1 MYPAHLTFHC
11 YNIEG
16 LTSLAN
22 YLTVNLLLP
31 IMKSIH
37 KLAAIAAGLSLSLT
51 AAAQE
56 QATTASS
63 TGSHRPI
70 PPSDQMF
77 RKSIWRQVDLREK
90 QNKPMFSEGKEI
102 SRVILEAVKR
112 GELQA
117 FKNDSLTSTFTP
129 TEVSGNMS
137 YADQKVEL
145 SAEEKAAG
153 FSDTDLGGGGDAWGA
168 PTPKKSASKKVPKL
182 GANGKPMKD
191 KKGRVIMVNAPAAV
205 AVAKAKA
212 PGNEYRY
219 KDLYEMELKE
229 DMIFDKKRSRMYH
242 DIKAITLLVPS
253 TLSANVS
260 GIEKPIGTFK
270 YSDLVKVFRNNPQSA
285 IWFNAENDAQHKNL
299 ADAFELWLF
308 NSYITKVSNAG
319 DSRLDDIYGG
329 AQQGILAAQQT
340 AADLIEY
347 EYNLWSF

>member
-1 MYPAHLTFHC
+1 
-11 YNIEG
+11 
-16 LTSLAN
+16 
-22 YLTVNLLLP
+22 
-31 IMKSIH
+31 MKSIH
-37 KLAAIAAGLSLSLT
+37 TLAAIAAGLSLSLT
-51 AAAQE
+51 VSAQE

-117 FKNDSLTSTFTP
+117 YKNDSLTSTYTP

-137 YADQKVEL
+137 IAEEKAGL
-145 SAEEKAAG
+145 SEEEKAAG
-153 FSDTDLGGGGDAWGA
+153 LTDDTGADDWGAPKKASGGGGAK
-168 PTPKKSASKKVPKL
+168 TVRQPKL
-182 GANGKPMKD
+182 GANGKPLKD
-191 KKGRVIMVNAPAAV
+191 KKGKIIYETV
-205 AVAKAKA
+205 AVTPPPPPA
-212 PGNEYRY
+212 PVLNLYRY
-219 KDLYEMELKE
+219 KDLYEMEVKE

-242 DIKAITLLVPS
+242 DIKSIGLFVPS
-253 TLSANVS
+253 TLSSNTS
-260 GIEKPIGTFK
+260 GIEKPIGYFK
-270 YSDLVKVFRNNPQSA
+270 YSDLVKVFRSNPQNA

-340 AADLIEY
+340 AADLVEY

>member
-1 MYPAHLTFHC
+1 
-11 YNIEG
+11 
-16 LTSLAN
+16 
-22 YLTVNLLLP
+22 
-31 IMKSIH
+31 MKSTFTM
-37 KLAAIAAGLSLSLT
+37 AALAAGLSLSLT

-70 PPSDQMF
+70 PLSDQMF
-77 RKSIWRQVDLREK
+77 RKTIWRQVDLREK

-117 FKNDSLTSTFTP
+117 YKNDSLTSTFTP
-129 TEVSGNMS
+129 TEVQGNNS
-137 YADQKVEL
+137 YVDAVDKL
-145 SAEEKAAG
+145 SADEIAAG
-153 FSDTDLGGGGDAWGA
+153 FKQDAPADDWNA
-168 PTPKKSASKKVPKL
+168 SAAKKPAVKKVPKL
-182 GANGKPMKD
+182 DANGKPMKD
-191 KKGRVIMVNAPAAV
+191 RKGKVIMVAQAPV
-205 AVAKAKA
+205 VTA
-212 PGNEYRY
+212 PPKPVGNEYRY
-219 KDLYEMELKE
+219 KDIYEMELKE

-242 DIKAITLLVPS
+242 DIKSITLLVPS
-253 TLSANVS
+253 TLPANTS

-270 YSDLVKVFRNNPQSA
+270 YSDLVKIFRANPQNA

>member
-1 MYPAHLTFHC
+1 
-11 YNIEG
+11 
-16 LTSLAN
+16 
-22 YLTVNLLLP
+22 
-31 IMKSIH
+31 MKSLH
-37 KLAAIAAGLSLSLT
+37 TLAAIAASLSLSLT

-70 PPSDQMF
+70 PLSDQMF

-102 SRVILEAVKR
+102 SRVILDAVRR

-117 FKNDSLTSTFTP
+117 YKNDSLTTTLTS
-129 TEVSGNMS
+129 TEVQGNNS
-137 YADQKVEL
+137 YVDAVDKL
-145 SAEEKAAG
+145 SADEIAAG
-153 FSDTDLGGGGDAWGA
+153 FKPGSGGADDGWGGAGSKK
-168 PTPKKSASKKVPKL
+168 PTAKKVPKL
-182 GANGKPMKD
+182 NAAGKPMKD
-191 KKGRVIMVNAPAAV
+191 KKGKVIMVNAPAAATV
-205 AVAKAKA
+205 AASAKPA
-212 PGNEYRY
+212 GNEYRP
-219 KDLYEMELKE
+219 KDIYEMEIKE

-242 DIKAITLLVPS
+242 DIKSITLLVPS
-253 TLSANVS
+253 TLKMNTS

-270 YSDLVKVFRNNPQSA
+270 YSDLVKVFRANPQNA

-340 AADLIEY
+340 SADLIEY

>member
-1 MYPAHLTFHC
+1 
-11 YNIEG
+11 
-16 LTSLAN
+16 
-22 YLTVNLLLP
+22 
-31 IMKSIH
+31 MKSIH
-37 KLAAIAAGLSLSLT
+37 TLAAIAAGLSLSLT

-102 SRVILEAVKR
+102 SRVIIEAVKR

-117 FKNDSLTSTFTP
+117 YKNDSLTSTYNP
-129 TEVSGNMS
+129 QEVSGNMS
-137 YADQKVEL
+137 YADEKIAL

-153 FSDTDLGGGGDAWGA
+153 FSEKDLGGGADDGWGA
-168 PTPKKSASKKVPKL
+168 PTPKKAATKKVAKL
-182 GANGKPMKD
+182 DAAGKPMKD
-191 KKGRVIMVNAPAAV
+191 KKGRVIMVNAPASV
-205 AVAKAKA
+205 AVVKPKPA
-212 PGNEYRY
+212 GNEYRY

-242 DIKAITLLVPS
+242 DIKAVTLLVPS

-285 IWFNAENDAQHKNL
+285 IWFNSENDAQHKNL

-308 NSYITKVSNAG
+308 NSYITKVSNAS
-319 DSRLDDIYGG
+319 DSRLDDIYGDG
-329 AQQGILAAQQT
+329 KQGILAAQQT
-340 AADLIEY
+340 AADLVEY

>member
-1 MYPAHLTFHC
+1 
-11 YNIEG
+11 
-16 LTSLAN
+16 
-22 YLTVNLLLP
+22 
-31 IMKSIH
+31 MKSIH
-37 KLAAIAAGLSLSLT
+37 TLAAIAAGLTLSLT
-51 AAAQE
+51 ASAQE

-102 SRVILEAVKR
+102 SRVVLEAVKR

-117 FKNDSLTSTFTP
+117 YKNDSLISTFTP

-137 YADQKVEL
+137 I
-145 SAEEKAAG
+145 AEEKSGLSKEEIAAG
-153 FSDTDLGGGGDAWGA
+153 LKDDAASDDWGKKPAAGGGGAK
-168 PTPKKSASKKVPKL
+168 TVRQPKL
-182 GANGKPMKD
+182 GANGKPLKD
-191 KKGRVIMVNAPAAV
+191 RRGKIIYETVAIAPPPPP
-205 AVAKAKA
+205 A
-212 PGNEYRY
+212 PTLNLYRY
-219 KDLYEMELKE
+219 KDLYEMEIKE

-242 DIKAITLLVPS
+242 DIKSIGLFVPS
-253 TLSANVS
+253 TLSSNTS
-260 GIEKPIGTFK
+260 GIEKPIGYFK
-270 YSDLVKVFRNNPQSA
+270 YSDLVKVFRNNPQTA

-340 AADLIEY
+340 AADLVEY

>member
-1 MYPAHLTFHC
+1 
-11 YNIEG
+11 
-16 LTSLAN
+16 
-22 YLTVNLLLP
+22 
-31 IMKSIH
+31 MKSIH
-37 KLAAIAAGLSLSLT
+37 TLAAVAAGLSLSL
-51 AAAQE
+51 AASAQE

-102 SRVILEAVKR
+102 SRVILDAVKR
-112 GELQA
+112 GELTA
-117 FKNDSLTSTFTP
+117 YKNDSLTSTFTSQ
-129 TEVSGNMS
+129 EVRTNSS
-137 YADQKVEL
+137 YVDEAVKL
-145 SAEEKAAG
+145 SDEEKAAG
-153 FSDTDLGGGGDAWGA
+153 FSEKDLNGGGDDGWGA
-168 PTPKKSASKKVPKL
+168 PAPKKSGGSGATTKRQPKL
-182 GANGKPMKD
+182 GANGKPLKD
-191 KKGRVIMVNAPAAV
+191 KKGKIIYETV
-205 AVAKAKA
+205 AVAPPA
-212 PGNEYRY
+212 PPAPVGNEYRP
-219 KDLYEMELKE
+219 KDLYEMEVKE

-242 DIKAITLLVPS
+242 DIKSITLLVPS
-253 TLSANVS
+253 TLPTNIS

-270 YSDLVKVFRNNPQSA
+270 YSDLVKVFRANPQNA

-340 AADLIEY
+340 AADLVEY

>member
-1 MYPAHLTFHC
+1 
-11 YNIEG
+11 
-16 LTSLAN
+16 
-22 YLTVNLLLP
+22 
-31 IMKSIH
+31 MKSIH
-37 KLAAIAAGLSLSLT
+37 TLAAIAAGLTLSLS
-51 AAAQE
+51 ASAQE

-117 FKNDSLTSTFTP
+117 YKNDSLTSTFNP
-129 TEVSGNMS
+129 QEISSNMS
-137 YADQKVEL
+137 YADEAVKL
-145 SAEEKAAG
+145 SDEEKAAG
-153 FSDTDLGGGGDAWGA
+153 FSQADLGGGGDDWGA
-168 PTPKKSASKKVPKL
+168 PKTKSTAKTVRQPKI

-191 KKGRVIMVNAPAAV
+191 KKGKTIYETV
-205 AVAKAKA
+205 AVAPVAKPVPPA
-212 PGNEYRY
+212 NEYRY

-242 DIKAITLLVPS
+242 DIKSIGLVVPS
-253 TLSANVS
+253 TLPANTS
-260 GIEKPIGTFK
+260 GIEMPIGYFK
-270 YSDLVKVFRNNPQSA
+270 YSDLVKVFRNNPQNA
-285 IWFNAENDAQHKNL
+285 IWFNSENDAQHKNL

-308 NSYITKVSNAG
+308 NSYITKVSNAS

-340 AADLIEY
+340 AADLVEY

>member
-1 MYPAHLTFHC
+1 
-11 YNIEG
+11 
-16 LTSLAN
+16 
-22 YLTVNLLLP
+22 
-31 IMKSIH
+31 MKSLH
-37 KLAAIAAGLSLSLT
+37 TLAVIAASFSLSLT

-70 PPSDQMF
+70 PLSDQMF

-102 SRVILEAVKR
+102 SRVILEAVRR

-117 FKNDSLTSTFTP
+117 YKSDSLTTTLTP
-129 TEVSGNMS
+129 TEVQSNSS
-137 YADQKVEL
+137 YVDAVDKL
-145 SAEEKAAG
+145 SADEVAAG
-153 FSDTDLGGGGDAWGA
+153 FKPESGGGDNWGTPA
-168 PTPKKSASKKVPKL
+168 PKKVAAKKVAKL
-182 GANGKPMKD
+182 DAAGKPMKD
-191 KKGRVIMVNAPAAV
+191 KKGKVIMVNAPAA
-205 AVAKAKA
+205 ATVAKAPKPA
-212 PGNEYRY
+212 GNEYRP
-219 KDLYEMELKE
+219 KDIYEMEIKE

-242 DIKAITLLVPS
+242 DIKSITLLVPS
-253 TLSANVS
+253 TLVTNTS

-270 YSDLVKVFRNNPQSA
+270 YSDLVKVFRANPQNA

-340 AADLIEY
+340 AADLVEY

>member
-1 MYPAHLTFHC
+1 
-11 YNIEG
+11 
-16 LTSLAN
+16 
-22 YLTVNLLLP
+22 
-31 IMKSIH
+31 MKSIH
-37 KLAAIAAGLSLSLT
+37 TLAAIAAGLSLSLT
-51 AAAQE
+51 ATAQE

-102 SRVILEAVKR
+102 SRIIIDAVKR

-117 FKNDSLTSTFTP
+117 YKNDSLTSTFNAQ
-129 TEVSGNMS
+129 EVSSNMS
-137 YADQKVEL
+137 YADAEIKL
-145 SAEEKAAG
+145 TDEEKAAG
-153 FSDTDLGGGGDAWGA
+153 FSESDLGGGSDDGWGTPA
-168 PTPKKSASKKVPKL
+168 PKKGKTAAKTVRQPKL
-182 GANGKPMKD
+182 GANGKPLKD
-191 KKGRVIMVNAPAAV
+191 KKGKTVYETIAVAPPPPPKPAA
-205 AVAKAKA
+205 
-212 PGNEYRY
+212 NEYRP

-242 DIKAITLLVPS
+242 DIKSITLLVPS
-253 TLSANVS
+253 TLPSNVS

-270 YSDLVKVFRNNPQSA
+270 YSDLVKVFRNNPQNA

-340 AADLIEY
+340 AADLVEY

>member
-1 MYPAHLTFHC
+1 
-11 YNIEG
+11 
-16 LTSLAN
+16 
-22 YLTVNLLLP
+22 
-31 IMKSIH
+31 MKSIH
-37 KLAAIAAGLSLSLT
+37 TLAAVAAGLSLSLT
-51 AAAQE
+51 ASAQE

-112 GELQA
+112 GELVA
-117 FKNDSLTSTFTP
+117 YKNDSLISTYTSQ
-129 TEVSGNMS
+129 EVSGNAS
-137 YADQKVEL
+137 YVDEAVKLTD
-145 SAEEKAAG
+145 EEKAAG
-153 FSDTDLGGGGDAWGA
+153 FSQADISGGGDDAWNTPRPGA
-168 PTPKKSASKKVPKL
+168 GRIGGTGAAARTVRRPKL

-191 KKGRVIMVNAPAAV
+191 RRGKIIYQTV
-205 AVAKAKA
+205 AVAPATPPPPPA
-212 PGNEYRY
+212 NEYRP
-219 KDLYEMELKE
+219 KDLYEMEVKE

-242 DIKAITLLVPS
+242 DIKSITLLVPS
-253 TLSANVS
+253 TLPSNIS

-270 YSDLVKVFRNNPQSA
+270 YSDLVKVFRNNPQNA

-340 AADLIEY
+340 SADLIEY

>member
-1 MYPAHLTFHC
+1 
-11 YNIEG
+11 
-16 LTSLAN
+16 
-22 YLTVNLLLP
+22 
-31 IMKSIH
+31 MKSIH
-37 KLAAIAAGLSLSLT
+37 TLAAIAAGLSLSLT
-51 AAAQE
+51 ASAQE

-102 SRVILEAVKR
+102 TRVILEAVKR

-117 FKNDSLTSTFTP
+117 YKNDSLTSTFNSE
-129 TEVSGNMS
+129 EVTGNAS
-137 YADQKVEL
+137 FADQKEEL
-145 SAEEKAAG
+145 SADERAAG
-153 FSDTDLGGGGDAWGA
+153 LTRNDDWGA
-168 PTPKKSASKKVPKL
+168 PAPRAGARASTVRRPRL
-182 GANGKPMKD
+182 DANGRQMRD
-191 KKGRVIMVNAPAAV
+191 RRGQVIMETV
-205 AVAKAKA
+205 AVAPPPPPA
-212 PGNEYRY
+212 PALNMYRY
-219 KDLYEMELKE
+219 KDLYEMEIKE

-242 DIKAITLLVPS
+242 DIKSITLMVPS
-253 TLSANVS
+253 TLPSNVS
-260 GIEKPIGTFK
+260 GIEKSIGTFK
-270 YSDLVKVFRNNPQSA
+270 YSDLVRVFRANPENA
-285 IWFNAENDAQHKNL
+285 IWFNPENDAQHKNL

>member
-1 MYPAHLTFHC
+1 
-11 YNIEG
+11 
-16 LTSLAN
+16 
-22 YLTVNLLLP
+22 
-31 IMKSIH
+31 MKSLH
-37 KLAAIAAGLSLSLT
+37 TLAIIAAGFSLSLT
-51 AAAQE
+51 AVAQE

-70 PPSDQMF
+70 PLSDQMF

-102 SRVILEAVKR
+102 SRVILDAVRR

-117 FKNDSLTSTFTP
+117 YKNDSLTTTLTP
-129 TEVSGNMS
+129 TEVQTNNS
-137 YADQKVEL
+137 YIDAVDKL
-145 SAEEKAAG
+145 SADEIAAG
-153 FSDTDLGGGGDAWGA
+153 FKPESGGGGDEWGA
-168 PTPKKSASKKVPKL
+168 PAPKKAATKKVPKL
-182 GANGKPMKD
+182 NAAGKPMKD
-191 KKGRVIMVNAPAAV
+191 KKGKVIMVNAPAAATV
-205 AVAKAKA
+205 AAA
-212 PGNEYRY
+212 PKPAGNEYRP
-219 KDLYEMELKE
+219 KDIYEMEIKE

-242 DIKAITLLVPS
+242 DIKSITLLVPS
-253 TLSANVS
+253 TLKSNES

-270 YSDLVKVFRNNPQSA
+270 YSDLVKVFRANPQTA

-340 AADLIEY
+340 SADLIEY

>member
-1 MYPAHLTFHC
+1 
-11 YNIEG
+11 
-16 LTSLAN
+16 
-22 YLTVNLLLP
+22 
-31 IMKSIH
+31 MKFLH
-37 KLAAIAAGLSLSLT
+37 TLAAIAAGLSLSLT

-70 PPSDQMF
+70 PLSDQMF

-102 SRVILEAVKR
+102 SRVILEAVRR

-117 FKNDSLTSTFTP
+117 YKNDSLTSTLTP
-129 TEVSGNMS
+129 TEIQSNSS
-137 YADQKVEL
+137 YVDAVDKL
-145 SAEEKAAG
+145 SADEIAAG
-153 FSDTDLGGGGDAWGA
+153 FKPESGGGGDGWGA
-168 PTPKKSASKKVPKL
+168 ATPKKAAAKKVPKL
-182 GANGKPMKD
+182 NAAGKPMKD
-191 KKGRVIMVNAPAAV
+191 KKGKVIMVNAPAV
-205 AVAKAKA
+205 ATVAAA
-212 PGNEYRY
+212 PKPAGNEYRP
-219 KDLYEMELKE
+219 KDIYEMEIKE

-242 DIKAITLLVPS
+242 DIKSITLLVPS
-253 TLSANVS
+253 TLITNTS

-270 YSDLVKVFRNNPQSA
+270 YSDLVKVFRANPQNA

-340 AADLIEY
+340 SADLIEY

>member
-1 MYPAHLTFHC
+1 
-11 YNIEG
+11 
-16 LTSLAN
+16 
-22 YLTVNLLLP
+22 
-31 IMKSIH
+31 MKSIH
-37 KLAAIAAGLSLSLT
+37 TLAAIAAGLSLSLT
-51 AAAQE
+51 ASAQE
-56 QATTASS
+56 QATTATS

-102 SRVILEAVKR
+102 SRIILEAVKR

-117 FKNDSLTSTFTP
+117 YKSDSLTSTFNP
-129 TEVSGNMS
+129 QEVTGNMS
-137 YADQKVEL
+137 YVDEGFKL
-145 SAEEKAAG
+145 SDEEKAAG
-153 FSDTDLGGGGDAWGA
+153 FSEKDLNGGGSDDGWGTPA
-168 PTPKKSASKKVPKL
+168 PKKGASKATAANTIRRPKL
-182 GANGKPMKD
+182 DKNGKQLKD
-191 KKGRVIMVNAPAAV
+191 KKGKVIMETVAAAPVAAPAPA
-205 AVAKAKA
+205 
-212 PGNEYRY
+212 GNEYRY
-219 KDLYEMELKE
+219 KDLYEMEIKE

-242 DIKAITLLVPS
+242 DIKSITLLVPS
-253 TLSANVS
+253 TLPSNTS

-270 YSDLVKVFRNNPQSA
+270 YSDLVKVFRANPENA

>member
-1 MYPAHLTFHC
+1 
-11 YNIEG
+11 
-16 LTSLAN
+16 
-22 YLTVNLLLP
+22 
-31 IMKSIH
+31 MKSTH
-37 KLAAIAAGLSLSLT
+37 TLAALAAVLSLSLT
-51 AAAQE
+51 ASAQE
-56 QATTASS
+56 QATTANS
-63 TGSHRPI
+63 TGSRRPI
-70 PPSDQMF
+70 PLSDQMF

-102 SRVILEAVKR
+102 SRVILDAVKR

-117 FKNDSLTSTFTP
+117 YKSDSLTSTLNP
-129 TEVSGNMS
+129 QEVSGNMS
-137 YADQKVEL
+137 YQDQKIEL

-153 FSDTDLGGGGDAWGA
+153 FSEKDLGGGSDDGWGA
-168 PTPKKSASKKVPKL
+168 SAPKKKIAAKKVPKL
-182 GANGKPMKD
+182 DATGKPMKD
-191 KKGRVIMVNAPAAV
+191 KKGKVIMVATAPAV
-205 AVAKAKA
+205 AAPKPVAA
-212 PGNEYRY
+212 GNEYRP
-219 KDLYEMELKE
+219 KDIYEMEIKE

-242 DIKAITLLVPS
+242 DIKSITLLVPS
-253 TLSANVS
+253 TLTQNAS

-270 YSDLVKVFRNNPQSA
+270 YSDLVKVFRNNPQTA

-340 AADLIEY
+340 SADLIEY

>member
-1 MYPAHLTFHC
+1 
-11 YNIEG
+11 
-16 LTSLAN
+16 
-22 YLTVNLLLP
+22 
-31 IMKSIH
+31 MKSLH
-37 KLAAIAAGLSLSLT
+37 TLAAIAAGLSLSLT

-70 PPSDQMF
+70 PLSDQMF
-77 RKSIWRQVDLREK
+77 RKTIWRQVDLREK

-102 SRVILEAVKR
+102 SRVIMDAVRR

-117 FKNDSLTSTFTP
+117 YKNDSLTSTLTAA
-129 TEVSGNMS
+129 EAQSNNS
-137 YADQKVEL
+137 YVDVADKL
-145 SAEEKAAG
+145 SDEEIAAG
-153 FSDTDLGGGGDAWGA
+153 FKPASGADDGWGA
-168 PTPKKSASKKVPKL
+168 PAPKKAAAKKVAKL
-182 GANGKPMKD
+182 DAAGKPMKD
-191 KKGRVIMVNAPAAV
+191 KKGKVIMVNAPVAATV
-205 AVAKAKA
+205 AAKPA
-212 PGNEYRY
+212 GNEYRP
-219 KDLYEMELKE
+219 KDIYEMEIKE

-242 DIKAITLLVPS
+242 DIKSITLLVPS
-253 TLSANVS
+253 TLASNTS

-270 YSDLVKVFRNNPQSA
+270 YSDLVKVFRANPQNA

-340 AADLIEY
+340 SADLIEY

>member
-1 MYPAHLTFHC
+1 
-11 YNIEG
+11 
-16 LTSLAN
+16 
-22 YLTVNLLLP
+22 
-31 IMKSIH
+31 MKSIH
-37 KLAAIAAGLSLSLT
+37 TLAAVAAGLSLSLT
-51 AAAQE
+51 ASAQE

-63 TGSHRPI
+63 NGSHRPI

-117 FKNDSLTSTFTP
+117 YKNDSLTSTFSP
-129 TEVSGNMS
+129 QEVTGNAS
-137 YADQKVEL
+137 YVDEKVEL

-153 FSDTDLGGGGDAWGA
+153 FSEKDLGGGGDDGWGA
-168 PTPKKSASKKVPKL
+168 SGPKKGGAKGGAKGTAAKTIRQPKL
-182 GANGKPMKD
+182 DAKGKPMKD
-191 KKGRVIMVNAPAAV
+191 KKGKVIMETVAVTPSAPAV
-205 AVAKAKA
+205 
-212 PGNEYRY
+212 PLGNEYRP
-219 KDLYEMELKE
+219 KDLYELEIKE

-242 DIKAITLLVPS
+242 DIQSITLLVPS
-253 TLSANVS
+253 TLPTNVS

-270 YSDLVKVFRNNPQSA
+270 YSDLVKVFRNNPQNA

-340 AADLIEY
+340 AADLVEY